1 MVLNVSRTGLGNG
14 LTGQV
19 ALVTGGSQGIGRAI
33 AEMLAQAGADIVLN
47 HLGAAPRFLDQ
58 VSRSITDAGRE
69 ILIAEADVARKD
81 EVATMIRGAVGQF
94 GRIDILVNNAGIAP
108 ECGLSETSEEIWDRV
123 LAVNLKGQFL
133 VCQAVVPHMLAAG
146 YGRIIN
152 IASEQGLI
160 GAAEMSA
167 YCASKAG
174 VFGLTKA
181 LAREL
186 APAGILVN
194 CVAPGPVDTALLAD
208 RDRTPELLSRIPLGR
223 IGQPDEIAFAVLFLA
238 SPRTSWYL
246 RVRCAFRWVACWAS
260 KLRSPASMAAP
271 KPRRN
276 GAGCAAASASSRM
289 TSSAIPSRSSAWAE
303 TSMLLQYRRHGCS
316 SGISAPRR
324 LPGRVRTASCSRRR

>member
-1 MVLNVSRTGLGNG
+1 MAPQVSRTGLGQG
-14 LTGQV
+14 LVGQV
-19 ALVTGGSQGIGRAI
+19 ALVTGGSQGIGWAI
-33 AEMLAQAGADIVLN
+33 AETLARAGADIVLN
-47 HLGAAPRFLDQ
+47 HLGASPSVLDR
-58 VSRSITDAGRE
+58 VSRSITDAGRD
-69 ILIAEADVARKD
+69 ILIAEADVARQD
-81 EVATMIRGAVGQF
+81 EVATMVRRAVGQF

-108 ECGLSETSEEIWDRV
+108 EFPLSETSEEVWDRV

-133 VCQAVVPHMLAAG
+133 VCQAVVPHMRAAG

-208 RDRTPELLSRIPLGR
+208 RDRAPELLSRIPLGR

-238 SPRTSWYL
+238 SPGTSWTTGQ
-246 RVRCAFRWVACWAS
+246 VH
-260 KLRSPASMAAP
+260 SP
-271 KPRRN
+271 N
-276 GAGCAAASASSRM
+276 GGVVM
-289 TSSAIPSRSSAWAE
+289 
-303 TSMLLQYRRHGCS
+303 Q
-316 SGISAPRR
+316 
-324 LPGRVRTASCSRRR
+324 

>member
-1 MVLNVSRTGLGNG
+1 MAPQVSRTGLGQG
-14 LTGQV
+14 LAGQV
-19 ALVTGGSQGIGRAI
+19 ALVTGGSQGIGWAI
-33 AEMLAQAGADIVLN
+33 AETLAGAGADIVLN
-47 HLGAAPRFLDQ
+47 HLGAGPSVLGQ
-58 VSRSITDAGRE
+58 VSRSVTDAGRD
-69 ILIAEADVARKD
+69 ILIAEADVARQD
-81 EVATMIRGAVGQF
+81 EVAAMVRQAVDRF

-108 ECGLSETSEEIWDRV
+108 EFPLPETSEEVWDRV

-133 VCQAVVPHMLAAG
+133 VCQAVVPHMRATG

-194 CVAPGPVDTALLAD
+194 CVAPGPVDTAMLAD
-208 RDRTPELLSRIPLGR
+208 RDRKPELLRTIPLGR

-238 SPRTSWYL
+238 SPGTSWTTGQ
-246 RVRCAFRWVACWAS
+246 VH
-260 KLRSPASMAAP
+260 SP
-271 KPRRN
+271 N
-276 GAGCAAASASSRM
+276 GGVVM
-289 TSSAIPSRSSAWAE
+289 
-303 TSMLLQYRRHGCS
+303 Q
-316 SGISAPRR
+316 
-324 LPGRVRTASCSRRR
+324 